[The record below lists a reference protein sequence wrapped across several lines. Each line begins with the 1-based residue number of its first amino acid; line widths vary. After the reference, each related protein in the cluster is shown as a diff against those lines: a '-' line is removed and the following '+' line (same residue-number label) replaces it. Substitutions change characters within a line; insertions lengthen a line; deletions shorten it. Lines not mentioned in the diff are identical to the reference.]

1 MSEQG
6 KKGVRINLELNS
18 EAIYFHGNSGG
29 KKKTI
34 SEIKLFPNYFK
45 Y

>member
-18 EAIYFHGNSGG
+18 EAIYFHSSWRLGREEKNS
-29 KKKTI
+29 
-34 SEIKLFPNYFK
+34 L
-45 Y
+45 